1 MTNRTHWRKVSAVL
15 LLLALLVPI
24 LAACGGAPDTT
35 NTTTQIP
42 AAQATAEGEAPAE
55 GQATTAGEAPAEGQ
69 ATTAAEATPAG
80 QAAPAATSCPSPD
93 DNVAV
98 TLPFFEQGITSFD
111 HAYWTSQLLI
121 SQGTIFEGL
130 YGYDDKLNVVPK
142 VAESATPNEDNT
154 VWTFKL
160 RQDKK
165 WSNGDPVTARDFY
178 ASWTRALSPELKDSP
193 MWVGMMGSIKNGYA
207 YKAGAVPIEEVGV
220 KLIDDYTIEVTL
232 TQPNAAL
239 INWLPVTSAMPI
251 NEKSLKEH
259 PNDWWDPKHAVYN
272 GPFVVQSWTSGA
284 DTVLA
289 RNPNYVGECYGNVTR
304 VTLRPFP
311 DANSRLQAF
320 ENGDIH
326 FTFLE
331 DASQLQYAQNIPEMQ
346 ENMKEDV
353 QNLVWRGIQYNRAVD
368 AGPLYDKRVRQAF
381 AMAIDKQAITDQ
393 VLKGLA
399 IPTNAFS
406 GDPRVTEKVT
416 GLPYDVEKAKQLLA
430 DAGFP
435 NGQGLPEL
443 TFFAPPA
450 NDPQMPVIE
459 AVAKMWQD
467 NLGAKIK
474 IQNNEGP
481 VYSTLQWANYNED
494 VPPGYSTL
502 GGPMNWFQ
510 PLDLMLN
517 SGHTFWFMDFKPGG
531 VAKFA
536 EFDDQLAE
544 VTNLTAP
551 GDFAALTQR
560 ADAAWTKRQ
569 QIISQENNDWGKSMQ
584 LEPTFKQQWDGIAK
598 RFQEAK
604 DDAAKLSA
612 YQDALTLVLNEE
624 RAQAQYDF
632 MTDENREAHR
642 MMATLSTKTL
652 EDAWDIVIPLQQLT
666 VDAAWMVPIYND
678 KVFYVTA
685 PQLSGIVLNKL
696 SWGGTFQYQ
705 YLNWTE

>member
-1 MTNRTHWRKVSAVL
+1 
-15 LLLALLVPI
+15 
-24 LAACGGAPDTT
+24 
-35 NTTTQIP
+35 
-42 AAQATAEGEAPAE
+42 
-55 GQATTAGEAPAEGQ
+55 
-69 ATTAAEATPAG
+69 
-80 QAAPAATSCPSPD
+80 
-93 DNVAV
+93 
-98 TLPFFEQGITSFD
+98 
-111 HAYWTSQLLI
+111 
-121 SQGTIFEGL
+121 
-130 YGYDDKLNVVPK
+130 
-142 VAESATPNEDNT
+142 
-154 VWTFKL
+154 
-160 RQDKK
+160 
-165 WSNGDPVTARDFY
+165 
-178 ASWTRALSPELKDSP
+178 
-193 MWVGMMGSIKNGYA
+193 
-207 YKAGAVPIEEVGV
+207 
-220 KLIDDYTIEVTL
+220 
-232 TQPNAAL
+232 
-239 INWLPVTSAMPI
+239 
-251 NEKSLKEH
+251 
-259 PNDWWDPKHAVYN
+259 
-272 GPFVVQSWTSGA
+272 
-284 DTVLA
+284 
-289 RNPNYVGECYGNVTR
+289 
-304 VTLRPFP
+304 
-311 DANSRLQAF
+311 
-320 ENGDIH
+320 
-326 FTFLE
+326 
-331 DASQLQYAQNIPEMQ
+331 
-346 ENMKEDV
+346 
-353 QNLVWRGIQYNRAVD
+353 
-368 AGPLYDKRVRQAF
+368 LYDKRVRQAF

-406 GDPRVTEKVT
+406 GDPKVTEKVT

-467 NLGAKIK
+467 NLGAKIR

-569 QIISQENNDWGKSMQ
+569 QIISQENNAWGESMQ
-584 LEPTFKQQWDGIAK
+584 LEPTFMDQWEGIAK
-598 RFQEAK
+598 RFNEAA

-642 MMATLSTKTL
+642 QMALLSTKTL
-652 EDAWDIVIPLQQLT
+652 EDAWDVVVPLQQLT

-705 YLNWTE
+705 YLNWEE